1 MSTTQSLIHPT
12 AVIDPSAKL
21 GAGVQVGPY
30 AVIGPET
37 VIGDGT
43 WIGSHAVLEHVT
55 VGKNCKIH
63 PHAFV
68 GTPPQDLK
76 FKGEPTRAEVGDNTV
91 IRECVTLNRG
101 TVAAGITKVGSNCLL
116 MAYVHVAHDCIVG
129 DNVVMANNA
138 TLAGHVEVA
147 DNVVMGGMCAVH
159 QFTRI
164 GTGAMIGGASM
175 VAQDVA
181 PFCMT
186 HGNRAWIV
194 GLNVVGLKRSGLP
207 RETITAIKTAY
218 KTFFSSNLTL
228 QEAAA
233 EMDKQPL
240 PKEAKVFVDFLK
252 ASKRGFCRP
261 QLSAVSDQPSADKEG
276 N

>member
-1 MSTTQSLIHPT
+1 MPPAAASLIHPT
-12 AVIDPSAKL
+12 AVIDPSSKL
-21 GAGVQVGPY
+21 GEGVQVGPY
-30 AVIGPET
+30 AVIGPDCE
-37 VIGDGT
+37 IGAGT

-55 VGKNCKIH
+55 VGQNVKIH

-68 GTPPQDLK
+68 GTAPQDLK
-76 FKGEPTRAEVGDNTV
+76 FKGEATRASVGDNTV

-101 TVAAGITKVGSNCLL
+101 TSATGMTSVGKNCLL

-129 DNVVMANNA
+129 DNVIMANNA
-138 TLAGHVEVA
+138 TLAGHVEVGN
-147 DNVVMGGMCAVH
+147 NVVMGGLCAIH

-194 GLNVVGLKRSGLP
+194 GLNVVGLRRSGLP
-207 RETITAIKTAY
+207 KESISAIKNAY
-218 KTFFSSNLTL
+218 KTFFLSNLTL
-228 QEAAA
+228 QEASAA
-233 EMDKQPL
+233 MDKESL
-240 PKEAKVFVDFLK
+240 PREARLFVDFLK

-261 QLSAVSDQPSADKEG
+261 NKDTVMSDE
-276 N
+276 

>member
-1 MSTTQSLIHPT
+1 MSTTATPSIHPT
-12 AVIDPSAKL
+12 AVIDPSSKL

-30 AVIGPET
+30 AVIGPECE
-37 VIGDGT
+37 IGDGT
-43 WIGSHAVLEHVT
+43 WIGPHAVLEHVT

-68 GTPPQDLK
+68 GVPPQDLK
-76 FKGEPTRAEVGDNTV
+76 FKGEPTRAFVGDNTV

-101 TVAAGITKVGSNCLL
+101 TSATGKTVVGKNCLL
-116 MAYVHVAHDCIVG
+116 MAYVHIAHDCVVG
-129 DNVVMANNA
+129 DNVIMANNA
-138 TLAGHVEVA
+138 TLAGHVEIG
-147 DNVVMGGMCAVH
+147 DNVVMGGICALH
-159 QFTRI
+159 QFVRV

-186 HGNRAWIV
+186 HGNRAWLV

-207 RETITAIKTAY
+207 IETRSAIKLAY
-218 KTFFSSNLTL
+218 KTFFLSGLTL

-233 EMDKQPL
+233 EMEKNPL
-240 PKEAKVFVDFLK
+240 PKEAQLFVDFLK

-261 QLSAVSDQPSADKEG
+261 QADAKEDAEA
-276 N
+276 

>member
-1 MSTTQSLIHPT
+1 MPVAGDALIHPT
-12 AVIDPSAKL
+12 AVVDPSSKL
-21 GAGVQVGPY
+21 EEGVQVGPY
-30 AVIGPET
+30 AVIGPDCR
-37 VIGDGT
+37 IGAGT

-55 VGKNCKIH
+55 VGKNVKIH

-101 TVAAGITKVGSNCLL
+101 TSASGKTVVGKNCLL
-116 MAYVHVAHDCIVG
+116 MAYVHVAHDCVVG

-164 GTGAMIGGASM
+164 GTGAMVGGASM

-207 RETITAIKTAY
+207 RETITAIKDAY
-218 KTFFSSNLTL
+218 KTFFLSNLTL

-233 EMDKQPL
+233 QAEKSPL
-240 PKEAKVFVDFLK
+240 PREARLFVDFLK

-261 QLSAVSDQPSADKEG
+261 KAGAAEDAAE
-276 N
+276 